1 MHYDK
6 ELINKKVLP
15 LVTKPITYQGNE
27 VGAVH
32 KDLKDTTIRYAFAFP
47 DTYEVGMSHLGMK
60 ILYSLLNDQ
69 KDIWCERVFA
79 PWVDMEA
86 QMRSREIPLYALES
100 MDPISAFDF
109 VGFTLQYEMS
119 YTNLIN
125 MLELGGIPL
134 LSKDRGEDMPFIM
147 AGGPCAYNPEPLA
160 DFVDIFVIGEAEEA
174 ILELMDAYRRFKAEG
189 GTREDYL
196 KKAAAI
202 EGVYVP
208 AFYEAA
214 YHEDGTLKAFT
225 PLIEEAPRKIRKRFI
240 KDLDDA
246 YYPETYVVPYTE
258 TVHDRVSY
266 EIFRGCGRGCRFC
279 QAGMI
284 YRPIRE
290 KSLNTIEEGI
300 KTLLKTTGY
309 EEMSLASLSSGDY
322 SKIETL
328 IEDLVFDYEDQCIGV
343 SLPSLRIDSL
353 SIDMLEQIQKIR
365 KTGITLAPE
374 AGTQRMRD
382 VINKGVTEENL
393 LTTVRTAFER
403 GWGHI
408 KLYFMIGLPTE
419 TEADIAG
426 IADLGQKVLD
436 EYYAVPREERN
447 KVVKIVLSTSCFVP
461 KPFTPFQWFGQNTGD
476 QFIEKQKM
484 LKSLIKDRKISY
496 NWHDGSLSYL
506 EAVFARGDRRLG
518 RVLLKAHEAGCKF
531 DGWQEH
537 YNHQKWLSVFEEA
550 GVDPDFYALRSRSFD
565 ELLPWDFIDIGVT
578 KEFLQ
583 KEWEKSTEETL
594 TPYCREGCSSCG
606 VMQFSKGWKCHEHYT
621 V

>member
-69 KDIWCERVFA
+69 EDIWCERVFA
-79 PWVDMEA
+79 PWVDMEE

-174 ILELMDAYRRFKAEG
+174 ILELMDAYRRFKSEG

-196 KKAAAI
+196 KKAVAI

-225 PLIEEAPRKIRKRFI
+225 PLIGEAPRKIRKRFI
-240 KDLDDA
+240 KNLDNA
-246 YYPETYVVPYTE
+246 YYPKAYVVPYTE

-309 EEMSLASLSSGDY
+309 EEISLASLSSGDY

-393 LTTVRTAFER
+393 LSTVRTAFER

-447 KVVKIVLSTSCFVP
+447 KAVKIVLSTSCFVP

-537 YNHQKWLSVFEEA
+537 YDHQKWLSVFEEA

-583 KEWEKSTEETL
+583 KEWEKSTEEAL
-594 TPYCREGCSSCG
+594 TPYCREGCSNCG

>member
-196 KKAAAI
+196 KKAASI
-202 EGVYVP
+202 EGVYVS

-309 EEMSLASLSSGDY
+309 EEISLASLSSGDY
-322 SKIETL
+322 SKIEAL

-447 KVVKIVLSTSCFVP
+447 KAVKIVLSTSCFVP

-583 KEWEKSTEETL
+583 KEWKKSTEETL

>member
-1 MHYDK
+1 
-6 ELINKKVLP
+6 
-15 LVTKPITYQGNE
+15 
-27 VGAVH
+27 
-32 KDLKDTTIRYAFAFP
+32 
-47 DTYEVGMSHLGMK
+47 
-60 ILYSLLNDQ
+60 
-69 KDIWCERVFA
+69 
-79 PWVDMEA
+79 
-86 QMRSREIPLYALES
+86 
-100 MDPISAFDF
+100 
-109 VGFTLQYEMS
+109 
-119 YTNLIN
+119 
-125 MLELGGIPL
+125 
-134 LSKDRGEDMPFIM
+134 
-147 AGGPCAYNPEPLA
+147 
-160 DFVDIFVIGEAEEA
+160 
-174 ILELMDAYRRFKAEG
+174 
-189 GTREDYL
+189 
-196 KKAAAI
+196 
-202 EGVYVP
+202 
-208 AFYEAA
+208 
-214 YHEDGTLKAFT
+214 
-225 PLIEEAPRKIRKRFI
+225 
-240 KDLDDA
+240 
-246 YYPETYVVPYTE
+246 
-258 TVHDRVSY
+258 
-266 EIFRGCGRGCRFC
+266 
-279 QAGMI
+279 
-284 YRPIRE
+284 
-290 KSLNTIEEGI
+290 
-300 KTLLKTTGY
+300 
-309 EEMSLASLSSGDY
+309 
-322 SKIETL
+322 
-328 IEDLVFDYEDQCIGV
+328 
-343 SLPSLRIDSL
+343 
-353 SIDMLEQIQKIR
+353 MLEQIQKIR

-393 LTTVRTAFER
+393 LSTVRTAFER

-447 KVVKIVLSTSCFVP
+447 KAVKIVLSTSCFVP

-537 YNHQKWLSVFEEA
+537 YDHQKWLSVFEEA

-583 KEWEKSTEETL
+583 KEWEKSTEEAL
-594 TPYCREGCSSCG
+594 TPYCREGCSNCG

>member
-86 QMRSREIPLYALES
+86 QIRSREIPLYALES

-134 LSKDRGEDMPFIM
+134 LSKDRGEDKPFII

-196 KKAAAI
+196 NKAAAI

-309 EEMSLASLSSGDY
+309 EEISLASLSSGDY

-436 EYYAVPREERN
+436 EYYAVPIEERN
-447 KVVKIVLSTSCFVP
+447 KAVKIVLSTSCFVP

>member
-69 KDIWCERVFA
+69 EDIWCERVFA
-79 PWVDMEA
+79 PWVDMEE

-174 ILELMDAYRRFKAEG
+174 ILELMDAYRRFKSEG

-196 KKAAAI
+196 KKAVAI

-225 PLIEEAPRKIRKRFI
+225 PLIGEAPRKIRKRFI
-240 KDLDDA
+240 KNLDNA
-246 YYPETYVVPYTE
+246 YYPKAYVVPYTE

-309 EEMSLASLSSGDY
+309 EEISLASLSSGDY

-393 LTTVRTAFER
+393 LSTVRTAFER

-447 KVVKIVLSTSCFVP
+447 KAVKIVLSTSCFVP

-537 YNHQKWLSVFEEA
+537 YDHQKWLSVFEEA
-550 GVDPDFYALRSRSFD
+550 GVDPDFYALRSRNFD

-583 KEWEKSTEETL
+583 KEWEKSTEEAL
-594 TPYCREGCSSCG
+594 TPYCREGCSNCG

>member
-189 GTREDYL
+189 GAREDYL
-196 KKAAAI
+196 KKAASI

-309 EEMSLASLSSGDY
+309 EEISLASLSSGDY

-436 EYYAVPREERN
+436 EYYAVPIEERN
-447 KVVKIVLSTSCFVP
+447 KAVKIVLSTSCFVP